1 MFAQLLITVYPQH
14 LEGTSMEAAP
24 LQIPLNLNA
33 LGVFRFFRPSRVCF
47 ALCVVCSLCVPL
59 APASH
64 ADEGMWLFN
73 NPPVTILQEKYHFQP
88 TAAWLEH
95 VQKSSVRF
103 DNGGSGSFVSPD
115 GLVMT
120 NHHVGADCL
129 GKLSTQDKNYIAT
142 GFEAKSN
149 ADEPKCADLELNVL
163 MSIEDV
169 TARVAGV
176 VSPGMDPASAEKAR
190 RAEMNNI
197 EKESRDHTGLR
208 SDVVTLYNGGMY
220 NLYRYKQY
228 TDVRLVFAP
237 QKAIAF
243 FGGDP
248 DNFEYPRYDLDI
260 CFFRVYENDKP
271 AHVDNYL
278 KWSEAGAA
286 EGDLIF
292 VSGHPG
298 RTERAETVAH
308 LLYQRDYAVPDTL
321 NLLRRREV
329 LLKNYSDR
337 SAENARRA
345 EDDLFGVQNSRK
357 AILGR
362 LAGLQDPVILAKKR
376 DAEKELRDAVS
387 KDPKLSHA
395 DGDGWDQVAASIK
408 ALIKIRDEYNLFAVG
423 PQRRAMSFNSDLFT
437 IAIELVRLAEET
449 SKPNPERLREY
460 SEAGLSSLKLQLFS
474 DAPIYEDLETVKL
487 ADSLGMMAEGI
498 GEDSEMAQ
506 MVLAGKSP
514 RDRAAELVHGTK
526 LGDVAVRKRLADGGL
541 QAIRESNDPMIQL
554 ARLVD
559 PESRRIRQAFEQQ
572 VDEPQRQA
580 YGKIAQARF
589 AVYGSSVYPDAT
601 FTLRL
606 AFGEAKGYTEGGE
619 KIPWATT
626 LGGTYGHAAAHN
638 NQEPFALPK
647 IWNERKSQL
656 AASTPFN
663 FVSTADIIGG
673 NSGSPVINRQGE
685 FVGIIFDGNIDSL
698 VLDYIYTDA
707 TSRAVA
713 VHSAGIL
720 EALRKIYQANRL
732 VTELTGK
739 K

>member
-1 MFAQLLITVYPQH
+1 MKITHTRVH
-14 LEGTSMEAAP
+14 LRLRAAC
-24 LQIPLNLNA
+24 A
-33 LGVFRFFRPSRVCF
+33 L
-47 ALCVVCSLCVPL
+47 CSLCAL
-59 APASH
+59 IAPASQ

-73 NPPVTILQEKYHFQP
+73 NPPVKLLQEKYHFQP
-88 TAAWLEH
+88 TGAWLEH

-129 GKLSTQDKNYIAT
+129 EKMSTKDKNYIAT

-149 ADEPKCADLELNVL
+149 AEEPKCDDLELNVL

-169 TARVAGV
+169 TARVAAAV
-176 VSPGMDPASAEKAR
+176 QPGMDSASAEKAQ
-190 RAEMNNI
+190 RAEINNI
-197 EKESRDHTGLR
+197 EKESRDKTGLR
-208 SDVVTLYNGGMY
+208 SDVVTLYNGGQY
-220 NLYRYKQY
+220 HLYRYKQY

-260 CFFRVYENDKP
+260 CFFRVYENEKP
-271 AHVDNYL
+271 VHVDNYL
-278 KWSEAGAA
+278 KWSASGAT
-286 EGDLIF
+286 EGELIF
-292 VSGHPG
+292 VFGHPG
-298 RTERAETVAH
+298 RTERGDTVEH
-308 LLYQRDYAVPDTL
+308 ILYQRDYTVPGVL

-329 LLKNYSDR
+329 LLDNYSER

-345 EDDLFGVQNSRK
+345 EDELFSIKNSRK
-357 AILGR
+357 AYLGI
-362 LAGLQDPVILAKKR
+362 LAGLQDPAILGKIR
-376 DAEKELRDAVS
+376 DSEKELRDAVA
-387 KDPKLSHA
+387 KDPNLSQSY
-395 DGDGWDQVAASIK
+395 GDGWDRVAATIK
-408 ALIKIRDEYNLFAVG
+408 TVIKIRDEYNLFGIG
-423 PQRRAMSFNSDLFT
+423 PQRRAQSFNSTLFD
-437 IAIELVRLAEET
+437 IAIKLVCLAEET
-449 SKPNPERLREY
+449 SKPNGERLREY
-460 SEAGLSSLKLQLFS
+460 SEAGLDSLKLQLFS
-474 DAPIYEDLETVKL
+474 DAPIYDDLETVQL
-487 ADSLGMMAEGI
+487 ADSLGFMAEVM
-498 GEDSEMAQ
+498 GEENETVQ

-514 RDRAAELVHGTK
+514 RDRATELIHGTALK
-526 LGDVAVRKRLADGGL
+526 DVAVRKRLADGGL
-541 QAIRESNDPMIQL
+541 KAIQESNDPMIQL
-554 ARLVD
+554 ARMID
-559 PESRRIRQAFEQQ
+559 PESRRIRQVFEQQ

-580 YGKIAQARF
+580 YTKIAKARF
-589 AVYGSSVYPDAT
+589 AVYGSSIYPDAT

-626 LGGTYGHAAAHN
+626 LGETYGHAAAHN
-638 NQEPFALPK
+638 NKEPFALPE

-656 AASTPFN
+656 KLSTPFN

-685 FVGIIFDGNIDSL
+685 VVGIIFDGNLESL
-698 VLDYIYTDA
+698 VLDYTYSDKEA
-707 TSRAVA
+707 RAVA

-720 EALRKIYQANRL
+720 EALRKIYAANRL

>member
-1 MFAQLLITVYPQH
+1 MKLTQT
-14 LEGTSMEAAP
+14 
-24 LQIPLNLNA
+24 QIQARFHTLRA
-33 LGVFRFFRPSRVCF
+33 IRACGVFHAFCF
-47 ALCVVCSLCVPL
+47 LCSLCVLL
-59 APASH
+59 APASQ

-73 NPPVTILQEKYHFQP
+73 NPPVKLLQEKYHFQP

-95 VQKSSVRF
+95 VRKSSVRF

-129 GKLSTQDKNYIAT
+129 GKISTKDKNYLAT

-149 ADEPKCADLELNVL
+149 ADEPKCEDLELNVL

-169 TARVAGV
+169 TARVAGAV
-176 VSPGMDPASAEKAR
+176 QPGMDAASAEKAR
-190 RAEMNNI
+190 RAEINNI
-197 EKESRDHTGLR
+197 EKDSRDKTGLR
-208 SDVVTLYNGGMY
+208 SDVVTLYNGGQY
-220 NLYRYKQY
+220 HLYRYKQY

-271 AHVDNYL
+271 VHVDNYL
-278 KWSEAGAA
+278 KWSESGAA
-286 EGDLIF
+286 EGELIF

-298 RTERAETVAH
+298 RTERADTVAH
-308 LLYQRDYAVPDTL
+308 LLYQRDYAVPGTL

-329 LLKNYSDR
+329 LLENYSDR
-337 SAENARRA
+337 STENARRA
-345 EDDLFGVQNSRK
+345 EDDLFGIRNSRK
-357 AILGR
+357 AYLGM
-362 LAGLQDPVILAKKR
+362 LAGLQDPAILGKKR

-387 KDPKLSHA
+387 KDPKLSQSYS
-395 DGDGWDQVAASIK
+395 DGWDQVAATIK
-408 ALIKIRDEYNLFAVG
+408 TLIKIRDEYNLFASG
-423 PQRRAMSFNSDLFT
+423 PQRRAQSFNSDLFT
-437 IAIELVRLAEET
+437 IAIKLVRLAEET
-449 SKPNPERLREY
+449 AKPNGERLREY
-460 SEAGLSSLKLQLFS
+460 SEAGLVSLKLQLFS
-474 DAPIYEDLETVKL
+474 DAPIYEDLETVQL
-487 ADSLGMMAEGI
+487 ADSLGMMAEAL
-498 GEDSEMAQ
+498 GEENEAVQ
-506 MVLAGKSP
+506 IVLAGKSP
-514 RDRAAELVHGTK
+514 RDRAAELVQGTTLK
-526 LGDVAVRKRLADGGL
+526 DVAVRMRLADGGL
-541 QAIRESNDPMIQL
+541 KAIQASNDPMIQL
-554 ARLVD
+554 ARLID

-580 YGKIAQARF
+580 YGKIANARF
-589 AVYGSSVYPDAT
+589 AVYGSSIYPDAT

-606 AFGEAKGYTEGGE
+606 AFGEAKGYPEGGE

-626 LGGTYGHAAAHN
+626 LGGTYEHAAAHN
-638 NQEPFALPK
+638 NKEPFELPK
-647 IWNERKSQL
+647 IWNERKSRL
-656 AASTPFN
+656 TLSTPFN
-663 FVSTADIIGG
+663 FVSTADITGG

-685 FVGIIFDGNIDSL
+685 LVGIIFDGNIESL
-698 VLDYIYTDA
+698 ALVYTYTDQV
-707 TSRAVA
+707 SRAVA

-720 EALRKIYQANRL
+720 EALRKIYEANRL

>member
-1 MFAQLLITVYPQH
+1 MKITHTRVH
-14 LEGTSMEAAP
+14 LRLRAAC
-24 LQIPLNLNA
+24 A
-33 LGVFRFFRPSRVCF
+33 L
-47 ALCVVCSLCVPL
+47 CSLCAL
-59 APASH
+59 IAPASQ

-73 NPPVTILQEKYHFQP
+73 NPPVKLLQEKYHFQP
-88 TAAWLEH
+88 TGAWLEH

-129 GKLSTQDKNYIAT
+129 EKMSTKDKNFIAT

-169 TARVAGV
+169 TSRVASAV
-176 VSPGMDPASAEKAR
+176 QPGMDAASAEKSR
-190 RAEMNNI
+190 RAEINNI
-197 EKESRDHTGLR
+197 EKDSRDKTGLR
-208 SDVVTLYNGGMY
+208 SDVVTLYNGGQY
-220 NLYRYKQY
+220 HLYRYKQY

-237 QKAIAF
+237 QKGIAF

-260 CFFRVYENDKP
+260 CFFRVYENEKP
-271 AHVDNYL
+271 VHVDNYL
-278 KWSEAGAA
+278 KWSASGAT
-286 EGDLIF
+286 EGELIF

-298 RTERAETVAH
+298 RTERGDTVEH
-308 LLYQRDYAVPDTL
+308 ILYQRDYTVPGVL

-329 LLKNYSDR
+329 LLDNYSER

-345 EDDLFGVQNSRK
+345 EDELFGIKNSRK
-357 AILGR
+357 AYLGI
-362 LAGLQDPVILAKKR
+362 LAGLQDPAILGKIR
-376 DAEKELRDAVS
+376 DSEKELRDAVA
-387 KDPKLSHA
+387 KDPKLSQSY
-395 DGDGWDQVAASIK
+395 GDGWDRVAATVK
-408 ALIKIRDEYNLFAVG
+408 TVIKIRDEYNLFGIG
-423 PQRRAMSFNSDLFT
+423 PQRRAQSFNSTLFD
-437 IAIELVRLAEET
+437 IAIKLVRLAEET
-449 SKPNPERLREY
+449 SKPNGERLREY
-460 SEAGLSSLKLQLFS
+460 SEAGLDSLKLQLFS
-474 DAPIYEDLETVKL
+474 DAPIYDDLETVQL
-487 ADSLGMMAEGI
+487 ADSLGFMAEVM
-498 GEDSEMAQ
+498 GEENETVQ

-514 RDRAAELVHGTK
+514 RDRATELIHGTALK
-526 LGDVAVRKRLADGGL
+526 DVAVRKRLADGGL
-541 QAIRESNDPMIQL
+541 KAIQESNDPMIQL
-554 ARLVD
+554 ARLID

-580 YGKIAQARF
+580 YTKIAKARF

-606 AFGEAKGYTEGGE
+606 AFGEAKGYTEGGK

-626 LGGTYGHAAAHN
+626 LGETYEHAAAHN
-638 NQEPFALPK
+638 NKEPFGLPE
-647 IWNERKSQL
+647 IWNERKLQL
-656 AASTPFN
+656 KLSTPFN

-685 FVGIIFDGNIDSL
+685 VVGIIFDGNLESL
-698 VLDYIYTDA
+698 VLDYTYSDKEA
-707 TSRAVA
+707 RAVA

-720 EALRKIYQANRL
+720 EALRKIYAANRL

>member
-1 MFAQLLITVYPQH
+1 MKLTQTQIQKRVYP
-14 LEGTSMEAAP
+14 LRV
-24 LQIPLNLNA
+24 IW
-33 LGVFRFFRPSRVCF
+33 FFRAVRVSC
-47 ALCVVCSLCVPL
+47 ALCVFCSLWVLL
-59 APASH
+59 APASQ

-73 NPPVTILQEKYHFQP
+73 NPPTKLLQEKYHFQP

-103 DNGGSGSFVSPD
+103 DNGGSGSFVSAD

-129 GKLSTQDKNYIAT
+129 EKISTKDKNYLAT

-149 ADEPKCADLELNVL
+149 ADEPKCEDLELNVL

-169 TARVAGV
+169 TARVAGAV
-176 VSPGMDPASAEKAR
+176 QPGMDAASAEKAR
-190 RAEMNNI
+190 RAEINNI
-197 EKESRDHTGLR
+197 EKDSHDRTSLR
-208 SDVVTLYNGGMY
+208 SDVVPLYNGGQY
-220 NLYRYKQY
+220 HLYRYKQY

-260 CFFRVYENDKP
+260 CFFRVYEKDKP
-271 AHVDNYL
+271 VHVDDYL
-278 KWSEAGAA
+278 KWSESGAA
-286 EGDLIF
+286 EGELIF
-292 VSGHPG
+292 VPGHPG
-298 RTERAETVAH
+298 RTERADTMAH
-308 LLYQRDYAVPDTL
+308 LLYQRDIVVPGTL

-337 SAENARRA
+337 STENARRA
-345 EDDLFGVQNSRK
+345 EDELFGIENSRK
-357 AILGR
+357 AYLGM
-362 LAGLQDPVILAKKR
+362 LAGLQDPAILGKKR
-376 DAEKELRDAVS
+376 DAEKELRETVS
-387 KDPKLSHA
+387 KDPKLSQSY
-395 DGDGWDQVAASIK
+395 GDGWDQVAATLK
-408 ALIKIRDEYNLFAVG
+408 TQIKIRDEYNLFGIG
-423 PQRRAMSFNSDLFT
+423 PQRRAQSFNSTLFD
-437 IAIELVRLAEET
+437 IAIKLVRLAEET
-449 SKPNPERLREY
+449 SKPNGERLREY
-460 SEAGLSSLKLQLFS
+460 SEAGLDSLKLQLFS
-474 DAPIYEDLETVKL
+474 DAPIYEDLETVQL
-487 ADSLGMMAEGI
+487 ADSLGMMTEVM
-498 GEDSEMAQ
+498 GEENETVQ

-514 RDRAAELVHGTK
+514 RDRAGELVHGTTLK
-526 LGDVAVRKRLADGGL
+526 DVAVRKRLADGSL
-541 QAIRESNDPMIQL
+541 KAIQDSNDPMIQL
-554 ARLVD
+554 ARQVD

-580 YGKIAQARF
+580 YGKIANARF

-606 AFGEAKGYTEGGE
+606 AFGETKGYMEQGE

-626 LGGTYGHAAAHN
+626 LGGVYEHAAAHN
-638 NQEPFALPK
+638 NKEPFELPK
-647 IWNERKSQL
+647 IWNERKAQIKL
-656 AASTPFN
+656 STPFN

-685 FVGIIFDGNIDSL
+685 LVGIIFDGNIESL
-698 VLDYIYTDA
+698 VLDYIYTDQV
-707 TSRAVA
+707 SRAVA

-720 EALRKIYQANRL
+720 EALRKVYTANRL
-732 VTELTGK
+732 VAELAGK

>member
-1 MFAQLLITVYPQH
+1 MQIYLK
-14 LEGTSMEAAP
+14 
-24 LQIPLNLNA
+24 LQA
-33 LGVFRFFRPSRVCF
+33 FRAFCFFRVLKCFCALCTFYFLFALLVPPSR
-47 ALCVVCSLCVPL
+47 
-59 APASH
+59 

-73 NPPVTILQEKYHFQP
+73 NPPVKLLQEKYHFQP

-129 GKLSTQDKNYIAT
+129 GKISTKDKNYIAT

-149 ADEPKCADLELNVL
+149 ADERKCEDLELNVL

-169 TARVAGV
+169 TARVAGAV
-176 VSPGMDPASAEKAR
+176 QPGMDAATAEKAR
-190 RAEMNNI
+190 RAEINNV
-197 EKESRDHTGLR
+197 EKDSRDKTGLR
-208 SDVVTLYNGGMY
+208 SDVVTLYNGGQFH
-220 NLYRYKQY
+220 LYRYKRY

-237 QKAIAF
+237 QKSIAF

-271 AHVDNYL
+271 VHADNYL
-278 KWSEAGAA
+278 KWSESGTA
-286 EGDLIF
+286 EGELIF

-298 RTERAETVAH
+298 RTERGDTVAH
-308 LLYQRDYAVPDTL
+308 LLYQRDYALPGAL

-329 LLKNYSDR
+329 LLENYSER

-345 EDDLFGVQNSRK
+345 EDELFGIKNSRK
-357 AILGR
+357 AYLGM
-362 LAGLQDPVILAKKR
+362 LAGLQDPAILGKKR
-376 DAEKELRDAVS
+376 DSEKQLRDAVS
-387 KDPKLSHA
+387 KDPKLSQSY
-395 DGDGWDQVAASIK
+395 GDGWDQVASTIK
-408 ALIKIRDEYNLFAVG
+408 AMIKIRDEYNLFGIG
-423 PQRRAMSFNSDLFT
+423 PRKRSQSFNSDLFD
-437 IAIELVRLAEET
+437 IAIQLVRLAEET

-460 SEAGLSSLKLQLFS
+460 SEAGLDSLKLQLFS
-474 DAPIYEDLETVKL
+474 DAPIYEDLETVQL
-487 ADSLGMMAEGI
+487 ADSLGMMAEVM
-498 GEDSEMAQ
+498 GEENETVQ

-514 RDRAAELVHGTK
+514 RDRAAELIHGTALK
-526 LGDVAVRKRLADGGL
+526 DVAVRKRLADGGL
-541 QAIRESNDPMIQL
+541 KAIQDSNDPMIQL
-554 ARLVD
+554 ARLID
-559 PESRRIRQAFEQQ
+559 PESRRIRQVFEQQ

-580 YGKIAQARF
+580 YGKIANARF

-606 AFGEAKGYTEGGE
+606 AFGETKGYTEEGRQ
-619 KIPWATT
+619 IPWATT
-626 LGGTYGHAAAHN
+626 LGGTYEHAAAHDN
-638 NQEPFALPK
+638 KEPFELPK

-656 AASTPFN
+656 TLSTPFN

-685 FVGIIFDGNIDSL
+685 LVGIIFDGNIESL
-698 VLDYIYTDA
+698 VLDYTYTDQA
-707 TSRAVA
+707 ARAVA

-720 EALRKIYQANRL
+720 EALRKVYEANRL

-739 K
+739 R